1 MAALGHQELQIG
13 GTRLIERFFNGYS
26 DFVKRPIEPKP

>member
-1 MAALGHQELQIG
+1 MAALGHQQLPIG

-26 DFVKRPIEPKP
+26 DFVKRPGEPKP